1 MKLKKIASLAL
12 AGVMAMSMLT
22 ACGGSNTIDDT
33 QEPNQPE
40 EPAIS
45 GFAASVNDELSTSV
59 YNTVHFDSDATL
71 TAALNSIADKL
82 DSNILNRQQGFV
94 TTVDAQDFRS
104 LMDIN
109 VNNSLTVWTNT
120 TAGGTKYADPIATT
134 NVAPYS
140 NKNAFGNGNYWQFFK
155 NDTTNTTTVGD
166 LVVIRGDLTQ
176 TGLAKRVAQYLSQL
190 VNDGRMPLENAA
202 QTHKYDYTGDI
213 DVVKVNNAGENF
225 SSYVIG
231 FTITQTATP
240 IANGK

>member
-109 VNNSLTVWTNT
+109 VNNSLTTEMNAVSKVVKFT
-120 TAGGTKYADPIATT
+120 DPTT
-134 NVAPYS
+134 NKTTVAYGNSSS
-140 NKNAFGNGNYWQFFK
+140 NDHWQFFK

>member
-12 AGVMAMSMLT
+12 AGVMAVSMLT
-22 ACGGSNTIDDT
+22 ACGGNTINEPE
-33 QEPNQPE
+33 QPNQPE

-71 TAALNSIADKL
+71 TAALNSIAAKL
-82 DSNILNRQQGFV
+82 DSNILNRQVGFV

-104 LMDIN
+104 LMNVN
-109 VNNSLTVWTNT
+109 VNNGL
-120 TAGGTKYADPIATT
+120 TT
-134 NVAPYS
+134 NYNVNTEAIRFSDPTSATGINNYGS
-140 NKNAFGNGNYWQFFK
+140 NGNLYTWSFFK
-155 NDTTNTTTVGD
+155 NNTTDTTTVAD

-190 VNDGRMPLENAA
+190 VNSGRMPLKDNDGS
-202 QTHKYDYTGDI
+202 HKYDYTGNI
-213 DVVKVNNAGENF
+213 DVVKVDNAGSNF

-231 FTITQTATP
+231 FSITQTATP
-240 IANGK
+240 IANG